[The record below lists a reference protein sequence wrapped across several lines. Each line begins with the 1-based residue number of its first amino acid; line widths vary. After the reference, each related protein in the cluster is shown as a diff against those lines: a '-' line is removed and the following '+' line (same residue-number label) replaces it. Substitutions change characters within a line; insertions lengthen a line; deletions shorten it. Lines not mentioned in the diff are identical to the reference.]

1 MTDTLVKKI
10 VLNHNEK
17 MEEVFDDKKTDLQHE
32 DKLFYKSLKE
42 DDDLDDEIIEKIRMH
57 NIKRLEELEK
67 QFKSDIQ
74 QIMFEYSK
82 NICSDLY
89 TFILE
94 KEQEQRNKAHIEVL
108 NEINKLDGE
117 DGEDDD
123 EDNDE
128 DDEDNDSS
136 LQNNISDLFSSIT
149 SDSSVYENGNVQDYF
164 NKFNTMVE
172 HINSD
177 NNSDSDNDSD
187 NDLDNDSDNNQ
198 EFKEQLETMS
208 KQEIKDMA
216 KTHDIVLSK
225 RMDGTSKKKTK
236 DELIEELLLK
246 IN

>member
-1 MTDTLVKKI
+1 MANILVNKI
-10 VLNHNEK
+10 VLNHNER
-17 MEEVFDDKKTDLQHE
+17 MEEVFDDKKNDLQHK
-32 DKLFYKSLKE
+32 DDLFYKILK
-42 DDDLDDEIIEKIRMH
+42 DNDDLDDEIIDKIKNH
-57 NIKRLEELEK
+57 NIKQIEELEK

-74 QIMFEYSK
+74 QIMVEYSK

-89 TFILE
+89 TLILK

-108 NEINKLDGE
+108 NEINKLDWE
-117 DGEDDD
+117 EDD

-216 KTHDIVLSK
+216 KTHEIVLSK

>member
-1 MTDTLVKKI
+1 MANTLVNKI

-17 MEEVFDDKKTDLQHE
+17 MEEVFDDKKNDLQHK
-32 DKLFYKSLKE
+32 DDLFYKSLKE

-67 QFKSDIQ
+67 KFKSDIQ

-94 KEQEQRNKAHIEVL
+94 KEQDQRNKAHVEVL
-108 NEINKLDGE
+108 NEINKLECDDKE
-117 DGEDDD
+117 DEEDD
-123 EDNDE
+123 
-128 DDEDNDSS
+128 SS
-136 LQNNISDLFSSIT
+136 SPNGISDLFSSIT
-149 SDSSVYENGNVQDYF
+149 SDSSVYENGNAQEYF
-164 NKFNTMVE
+164 DKFNAMVE
-172 HINSD
+172 NMNFENNSD
-177 NNSDSDNDSD
+177 NESENNSDNESENNS
-187 NDLDNDSDNNQ
+187 DSDNNQ